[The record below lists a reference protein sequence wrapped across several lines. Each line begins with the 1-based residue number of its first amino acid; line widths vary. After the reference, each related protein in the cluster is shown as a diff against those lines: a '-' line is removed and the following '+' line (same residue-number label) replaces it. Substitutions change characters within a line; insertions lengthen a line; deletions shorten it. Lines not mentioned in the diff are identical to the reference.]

1 MIKYYKSEIIFIYIY
16 INTLSVYVSQAN
28 DDGANDSAQCSEMHT
43 ELLKGKE
50 NMPIL
55 IPEAPVVNPN
65 AALGTPPR
73 LNSDGEA
80 DPEIEEILDAS
91 EGTDEGTC
99 PHSFCEGFFFFL
111 LYLVKSCCSRIC
123 YFDTKCSMI
132 RQRIDG
138 RNTNTRWIWRRIL
151 VTS

>member
-1 MIKYYKSEIIFIYIY
+1 M
-16 INTLSVYVSQAN
+16 N
-28 DDGANDSAQCSEMHT
+28 DDGANDSAQCNEMHT

-91 EGTDEGTC
+91 EGTDEGMF
-99 PHSFCEGFFFFL
+99 PHS
-111 LYLVKSCCSRIC
+111 S
-123 YFDTKCSMI
+123 
-132 RQRIDG
+132 
-138 RNTNTRWIWRRIL
+138 
-151 VTS
+151 

>member
-1 MIKYYKSEIIFIYIY
+1 
-16 INTLSVYVSQAN
+16 
-28 DDGANDSAQCSEMHT
+28 MHA

-80 DPEIEEILDAS
+80 EVEEILDAS
-91 EGTDEGTC
+91 EGTDEGTLRSYVFILGKKNL
-99 PHSFCEGFFFFL
+99 PLFFF
-111 LYLVKSCCSRIC
+111 
-123 YFDTKCSMI
+123 
-132 RQRIDG
+132 
-138 RNTNTRWIWRRIL
+138 
-151 VTS
+151 